1 MITVQEHKKALEAKG
16 IHLSDQQVEVLL
28 NVKYKL
34 AHIFLADWNKK
45 VKLNSVEY
53 MKVVV
58 HKENGNCVCVE
69 VESVTFVYAYA

>member
-28 NVKYKL
+28 SVKYKL

-45 VKLNSVEY
+45 IKLNSVEY
-53 MKVVV
+53 TRVVL
-58 HKENGNCVCVE
+58 HKKNGNAVIAECFSFEYTYV
-69 VESVTFVYAYA
+69 